1 MEPAST
7 HVAYHVET
15 SLIYADEEWN
25 CRGKVQPMH
34 LAELASSIQDN
45 ELQIPVI
52 IWPKEG
58 LPNGCRFLLVAG
70 YRRFF
75 ACTTLLRHTSILA
88 TVRTDL
94 NEGTART
101 LNFTENLERK
111 NLNILEEAK
120 AIAISFPKKTTQQE
134 IGRKLNRTR
143 TWVRARQQ
151 LLELPEEAQQ
161 AAVAGLFTAEDVRL
175 VHSTSKSY
183 RQRLIKQII
192 EAHKEGRSM
201 VRVHGHPK
209 GRALAV
215 KPKVDD
221 IKELMLYLIERS
233 LTGLA
238 TKVLMYTIGKL
249 PLEDIHTY
257 IDNLVATRLTDK
269 KVQLILEKK
278 TRETKKHVSKRRRTR
293 KSKARGSGRSSQTEA
308 RNDDSTGNE

>member
-7 HVAYHVET
+7 HVTYHVET

-25 CRGKVQPMH
+25 CRGKVHPMH
-34 LAELASSIQDN
+34 LADLASSIQDN
-45 ELQIPVI
+45 GLQIPVI
-52 IWPKEG
+52 VWPKEG
-58 LPNGCRFLLVAG
+58 LPNGCKFLLVAG

-75 ACTTLLRHTSILA
+75 ACTVLLRQTVILS

-94 NEGTART
+94 NEDTART

-175 VHSTSKSY
+175 VHSTHISN
-183 RQRLIKQII
+183 RRHLIEQIV

-201 VRVHGHPK
+201 VRVYGHPR
-209 GRALAV
+209 GRSLAV

-221 IKELMLYLIERS
+221 IRGVIQYLVEKG

-238 TKVLMYTIGKL
+238 TKVLLYTIGNL
-249 PLEDIHTY
+249 TLDDLYSY

-269 KVQLILEKK
+269 KVQIIMEKK
-278 TRETKKHVSKRRRTR
+278 THETKKHVSKRRRTR
-293 KSKARGSGRSSQTEA
+293 KSKARGGSRSRQVKT
-308 RNDDSTGNE
+308 RDDDSTRNE

>member
-7 HVAYHVET
+7 HVTYHVET
-15 SLIYADEEWN
+15 ALIYPDEVWN
-25 CRGKVQPMH
+25 CRDRVQPMH
-34 LAELASSIQDN
+34 LADLASSIQDN
-45 ELQIPVI
+45 GLQIPVI
-52 IWPKEG
+52 VWPTEG

-94 NEGTART
+94 TVETARI

-120 AIAISFPKKTTQQE
+120 AIAISFPRKTTQQE
-134 IGRKLNRTR
+134 IGRKLNRTPV
-143 TWVRARQQ
+143 WVRVRQQ
-151 LLELPEEAQQ
+151 LLKLPEEAQH
-161 AAVAGLFTAEDVRL
+161 AAASGIFTAEDIKL
-175 VHSTSKSY
+175 VYSTPVPN
-183 RQRLIKQII
+183 RRHLTEQII
-192 EAHKEGRSM
+192 AARKEGRTMIRISNN
-201 VRVHGHPK
+201 PAQ
-209 GRALAV
+209 RALAV

-233 LTGLA
+233 LAGLA
-238 TKVLMYTIGKL
+238 TKVLLYTIGKMS
-249 PLEDIHTY
+249 LEELHTY
-257 IDNLVATRLTDK
+257 IDNLVATRLTSK

-293 KSKARGSGRSSQTEA
+293 KSKTRRNSRGSQAKTW
-308 RNDDSTGNE
+308 NDDSTGNE